1 MEIIMRYPKAILL
14 TLIFV
19 LSTTW
24 TTMGQ
29 DYKSIQQAFSESYTH
44 EYAGEYTKAV
54 ESLKKIYDEDSY
66 EINLRLGW
74 LMYLS
79 GLFTESTTYYQKAL
93 TLKPLSIE
101 VRLGYAFPASA
112 LGNWIHVINLY
123 EEILEIDPE
132 NSLTNYR
139 LGSIYYGKTD
149 YSAAIKYFEKVAN
162 HYPFDYDNLIMYAWT
177 NFQLGNFREA
187 KVLFNI
193 ALMVKPDDK
202 SALEGLKLIK

>member
-1 MEIIMRYPKAILL
+1 MEIIMRYMKTLIL
-14 TLIFV
+14 TLVLV
-19 LSTTW
+19 LSTVWATK
-24 TTMGQ
+24 GQ
-29 DYKSIQQAFSESYTH
+29 DYKSIQQAFAESYTH

-54 ESLKKIYDEDSY
+54 ESLKKIYDADSY

-101 VRLGYAFPASA
+101 ARLGYAYPASA

-149 YSAAIKYFEKVAN
+149 YSTALKYFENVAN

-187 KVLFNI
+187 KVLFNK
-193 ALMVKPDDK
+193 ALMVKPDDE

>member
-1 MEIIMRYPKAILL
+1 MEIIMRYMKTFIL
-14 TLIFV
+14 TLILV
-19 LSTTW
+19 LSTVW
-24 TTMGQ
+24 ATMGQ
-29 DYKSIQQAFSESYTH
+29 DYKSIQQAFAESYTH

-54 ESLKKIYDEDSY
+54 ESLKKIYDADSY

-101 VRLGYAFPASA
+101 ARLGYAYPASA
-112 LGNWIHVINLY
+112 LGNWAHVIKRY

-139 LGSIYYGKTD
+139 LGSIYYGRTE
-149 YSAAIKYFEKVAN
+149 YSTAIKFFEKVAN
-162 HYPFDYDNLIMYAWT
+162 HYPFDYDNIIMYAWT
-177 NFQLGNFREA
+177 NFQLGKLREA
-187 KVLFNI
+187 KVLFNK
-193 ALMVKPDDK
+193 ALMMRPGDE